1 MHPHDPIAAAL
12 DHCLSAPTTV
22 PPLDSVDQWWP
33 GWAALAA
40 QPSSPMALALRGGFA
55 ADRVGWAFAAGYQSA
70 LRTLVPSLPVQALA
84 AFCVTEE
91 GGNRPRDIRTLIT
104 PGAGGGFHVS
114 GSKRWTTL
122 GPQGTL
128 LLVTGRHARRG
139 HGRTAGPQG
148 GPGAGRSA
156 GRHGRADAR
165 DRVRARGAPRAH
177 PPAGRGDRRREPVA
191 RRRLQQLRQAV
202 PHPGRHLCDRS
213 GAGLPAARGT
223 GARLAGRPARAPFG
237 EPCRPWRWWRSR
249 TAMRRPPM
257 SPSPVRCIGLPR
269 STTRLARCGPQRP
282 RTRHPAAG
290 SGTPPCSP
298 WPPALASSARRA
310 PGSGFRPDLL
320 FLQSARLV
328 KTYTTG

>member
-12 DHCLSAPTTV
+12 DHCLRAPTTV

-40 QPSSPMALALRGGFA
+40 QPSSPMALALLGGFA

-104 PGAGGGFHVS
+104 PGAGGGFTVS
-114 GSKRWTTL
+114 GAKRWTTL

-128 LLVTGRHARRG
+128 LLVTGRLAGAAPDERPAFKVALMQAAQPGVTIVPMPETAFVPEVPHARIQLQDVAIEPSSLLPG
-139 HGRTAGPQG
+139 DGYDTYVKPFRTLEDIHVTA
-148 GPGAGRSA
+148 AVLAYLLRE
-156 GRHGRADAR
+156 AR
-165 DRVRARGAPRAH
+165 LRPTTAI
-177 PPAGRGDRRREPVA
+177 RRRT
-191 RRRLQQLRQAV
+191 
-202 PHPGRHLCDRS
+202 S
-213 GAGLPAARGT
+213 S
-223 GARLAGRPARAPFG
+223 
-237 EPCRPWRWWRSR
+237 W
-249 TAMRRPPM
+249 
-257 SPSPVRCIGLPR
+257 PVRCIGRRRCTARPVR
-269 STTRLARCGPQRP
+269 SGPQRP

-290 SGTPPCSP
+290 SETPPCSP

>member
-40 QPSSPMALALRGGFA
+40 QPSSPMALALLGGFA

-104 PGAGGGFHVS
+104 PGAGGGFHGERVQALDDPRAP
-114 GSKRWTTL
+114 GHPAAGHR
-122 GPQGTL
+122 P
-128 LLVTGRHARRG
+128 ARGRG
-139 HGRTAGPQG
+139 HGRAAGPQG
-148 GPGAGRSA
+148 GSGAGRSA

-165 DRVRARGAPRAH
+165 DRVRARGAPCAH
-177 PPAGRGDRRREPVA
+177 PVAGRGDRRRQPAA
-191 RRRLQQLRQAV
+191 RRRLRHLCQAV

-213 GAGLPAARGT
+213 RAGLPAARGT
-223 GARLAGRPARAPFG
+223 GARLAGRPARAPGG

>member
-12 DHCLSAPTTV
+12 DHCLSAPATV

-40 QPSSPMALALRGGFA
+40 QPSSPMALAMRGGFA

-128 LLVTGRHARRG
+128 LLVTGRHA
-139 HGRTAGPQG
+139 
-148 GPGAGRSA
+148 GAATDERPA
-156 GRHGRADAR
+156 LKVAAVRADQPGVTIVPMPETAFVPEVPHAR
-165 DRVRARGAPRAH
+165 IHLQDVAIDAASLLPGDGYSNYVKPFRTLEDTFVTAAVLAYLLREARARGWPADLRERLSAALSTLAMVAQSHRDAPTTHVALAGALHWAAALYDEAGALWATTPEDPASRRWLRDAPLFAVAAGARQQRA
-177 PPAGRGDRRREPVA
+177 A
-191 RRRLQQLRQAV
+191 RAWERLQA
-202 PHPGRHLCDRS
+202 
-213 GAGLPAARGT
+213 
-223 GARLAGRPARAPFG
+223 
-237 EPCRPWRWWRSR
+237 
-249 TAMRRPPM
+249 
-257 SPSPVRCIGLPR
+257 
-269 STTRLARCGPQRP
+269 
-282 RTRHPAAG
+282 
-290 SGTPPCSP
+290 
-298 WPPALASSARRA
+298 
-310 PGSGFRPDLL
+310 
-320 FLQSARLV
+320 
-328 KTYTTG
+328 

>member
-128 LLVTGRHARRG
+128 LLVTGRL
-139 HGRTAGPQG
+139 AGAATDERPALKVAA
-148 GPGAGRSA
+148 GAGRSA
-156 GRHGRADAR
+156 GRHDRANAR

-177 PPAGRGDRRREPVA
+177 PPPGRGDRRREPVA

-237 EPCRPWRWWRSR
+237 ALSALAMVAQSHRDAPTTHVALAGALHWAAALYDEAGALWATTPEDPASRRWLRD
-249 TAMRRPPM
+249 AP
-257 SPSPVRCIGLPR
+257 LF
-269 STTRLARCGPQRP
+269 A
-282 RTRHPAAG
+282 
-290 SGTPPCSP
+290 

>member
-40 QPSSPMALALRGGFA
+40 QPSSPMALALLGGFA

-128 LLVTGRHARRG
+128 LLVTGRLAGAATDERPALKVALVRADQPGVTVVPMPETAFVPEVPHARI
-139 HGRTAGPQG
+139 QLQ
-148 GPGAGRSA
+148 
-156 GRHGRADAR
+156 D
-165 DRVRARGAPRAH
+165 
-177 PPAGRGDRRREPVA
+177 VA
-191 RRRLQQLRQAV
+191 I
-202 PHPGRHLCDRS
+202 
-213 GAGLPAARGT
+213 
-223 GARLAGRPARAPFG
+223 
-237 EPCRPWRWWRSR
+237 E
-249 TAMRRPPM
+249 
-257 SPSPVRCIGLPR
+257 
-269 STTRLARCGPQRP
+269 
-282 RTRHPAAG
+282 
-290 SGTPPCSP
+290 
-298 WPPALASSARRA
+298 ASSLL
-310 PGSGFRPDLL
+310 PGDGYDTYVKPFRTLEDSL
-320 FLQSARLV
+320 
-328 KTYTTG
+328 

>member
-12 DHCLSAPTTV
+12 DHCLSAPTAV

-40 QPSSPMALALRGGFA
+40 QPSSPMALAMRGGFA

-128 LLVTGRHARRG
+128 LLVTGRHASAATDERPALKVALVQADQPGVTIVPMPETSFVPEVPHARI
-139 HGRTAGPQG
+139 HLQEVAIDTAGLL
-148 GPGAGRSA
+148 PGDGYSDYVKPFRTLEDTFVTAAVLAYLLREA
-156 GRHGRADAR
+156 
-165 DRVRARGAPRAH
+165 RARGWPADLRERLSAALSALAMVAQSHRDAPTTHVALAGALH
-177 PPAGRGDRRREPVA
+177 WAAALYDEAGALWATTPEDPASRRWLRDAPLFAVA
-191 RRRLQQLRQAV
+191 AGARQLRAQRAWN
-202 PHPGRHLCDRS
+202 RLS
-213 GAGLPAARGT
+213 G
-223 GARLAGRPARAPFG
+223 
-237 EPCRPWRWWRSR
+237 
-249 TAMRRPPM
+249 
-257 SPSPVRCIGLPR
+257 
-269 STTRLARCGPQRP
+269 
-282 RTRHPAAG
+282 
-290 SGTPPCSP
+290 
-298 WPPALASSARRA
+298 
-310 PGSGFRPDLL
+310 
-320 FLQSARLV
+320 
-328 KTYTTG
+328 